1 MQHTINLCDKSMN
14 SVNDNLGTAGHMS
27 RVWHNYKLIEILVRM
42 LEEMNKAKQQLLHC
56 EGANKYTWS

>member
-1 MQHTINLCDKSMN
+1 MN

-27 RVWHNYKLIEILVRM
+27 REWHNYKLIEILVRM

-56 EGANKYTWS
+56 EGVNKYTWN